1 MKKILSYSF
10 VLAAVAFALTGCLK
24 DKGFEN
30 HEYGIN
36 DPDTGVPGVG
46 FPLAAA
52 VQGYGLEVSSTDQ
65 SVDGYV
71 YVNLESGK
79 PAAGNVDITLTDN
92 TTALV
97 NAYNTA
103 NGLSGSNAVLPL
115 PAGVYNLQM
124 ALTIPAGG
132 RNVETP
138 LIITNTT
145 GLDPNRSYAVGL
157 TISGVTSG
165 YMIADNL
172 KNLFIIFSVKNRLDG
187 TYQITGASLRAGDPA
202 LSGNFGPYERDLATS
217 GANSVQWQGTVCWAG
232 CLSIL
237 PPGYEPNI
245 TVDPVTNLVTSVT
258 SPTGIY
264 MTAPIIRTDIVG
276 ATQR

>member
-1 MKKILSYSF
+1 
-10 VLAAVAFALTGCLK
+10 
-24 DKGFEN
+24 
-30 HEYGIN
+30 
-36 DPDTGVPGVG
+36 
-46 FPLAAA
+46 
-52 VQGYGLEVSSTDQ
+52 
-65 SVDGYV
+65 
-71 YVNLESGK
+71 
-79 PAAGNVDITLTDN
+79 
-92 TTALV
+92 
-97 NAYNTA
+97 
-103 NGLSGSNAVLPL
+103 
-115 PAGVYNLQM
+115 
-124 ALTIPAGG
+124 
-132 RNVETP
+132 
-138 LIITNTT
+138 
-145 GLDPNRSYAVGL
+145 VGL

-165 YMIADNL
+165 YTIADNL

-276 ATQR
+276 ATQRYDPVAKKLFFEFSYGGGPTSRLFSFAITWLRPR